1 MDSLRRGGSIAVI
14 NRNANRLAAND
25 EFPGSRDLLVD
36 VGNWMM
42 DYGIAGYCMVHVDGV
57 LCILNLAG
65 RLVELCTGYGVKSH
79 SQKSQG
85 IGLKKK

>member
-42 DYGIAGYCMVHVDGV
+42 DYGLLDTAWSTWTAFSAY
-57 LCILNLAG
+57 
-65 RLVELCTGYGVKSH
+65 
-79 SQKSQG
+79 
-85 IGLKKK
+85 